1 MKNIQKLVLVLI
13 EKWEKLGIKEPVKE
27 VSVKT
32 VPLKDQA
39 FQKKAIS
46 QVKNQQGQGMS
57 KKMMIPQKYHQ
68 LSLIKSKKGLELF
81 KLLRKNDNIKFNKK
95 GEICYKGKLL
105 KTSNVY
111 ELINHAIHSNKNPPI
126 HMSSFYKILAK
137 SMIPNKFIR
146 NKEGRNIMNKQ
157 INVIDEG
164 WRPPGRLK

>member
-1 MKNIQKLVLVLI
+1 MKNVQKLVLVPI

-32 VPLKDQA
+32 VPLTDQA

-46 QVKNQQGQGMS
+46 QVKNQLGQGMS

-68 LSLIKSKKGLELF
+68 LSLTKSKKGLELF
-81 KLLRKNDNIKFNKK
+81 KLLRKNDNIKMNKK

-111 ELINHAIHSNKNPPI
+111 ELINHAIHSNKK
-126 HMSSFYKILAK
+126 SSY
-137 SMIPNKFIR
+137 SYEKF
-146 NKEGRNIMNKQ
+146 
-157 INVIDEG
+157 
-164 WRPPGRLK
+164 L